1 MADGNKLLQLAMSYV
16 KTEVLGS
23 TMELG
28 LYDTLEVQGAQSCK
42 QLTDKLNVANH
53 EDFEKVLNLC
63 VYVDVLKK
71 TAQNDGADL
80 YSNNELSSKFLVKGK
95 PDFIGDWVKFVTYM
109 VEPKGYL
116 LNSLKSGLRKGK
128 GEIFLFNE
136 DKDFLKGFQA
146 GMATIA
152 RNATTFVDTWDLSH
166 YKTYIDVGGGTGT
179 FARAMADTY
188 PDMDVSV
195 FELERVAETAK
206 SLPPNKNSR
215 IKYVTGNFF
224 TDELPS
230 ADLYSLNHILH
241 DWNDES
247 SGKILS
253 AISKAINPGGAI
265 LLLEAL
271 QNDNKVGP
279 GRVCL
284 CEVAA
289 LSYLEGKERCQK
301 EFEQMFAKYGFGKC
315 QVVRNKG
322 LHFYDGLLFQKMDPE
337 A

>member
-1 MADGNKLLQLAMSYV
+1 MGKTDSSSQTINSSSQQGFCTCRHQEVFITMADGNKLLELAMSYV

-63 VYVDVLKK
+63 VYIDVLKK

-80 YSNNELSSKFLVKGK
+80 YSNNELSPKFLVKGK

-128 GEIFLFNE
+128 GEIFLFDE
-136 DKDFLKGFQA
+136 YKDFLKGFQA

-166 YKTYIDVGGGTGT
+166 YK
-179 FARAMADTY
+179 
-188 PDMDVSV
+188 
-195 FELERVAETAK
+195 
-206 SLPPNKNSR
+206 NSR

-230 ADLYSLNHILH
+230 ADL
-241 DWNDES
+241 
-247 SGKILS
+247 
-253 AISKAINPGGAI
+253 
-265 LLLEAL
+265 
-271 QNDNKVGP
+271 
-279 GRVCL
+279 
-284 CEVAA
+284 
-289 LSYLEGKERCQK
+289 
-301 EFEQMFAKYGFGKC
+301 
-315 QVVRNKG
+315 
-322 LHFYDGLLFQKMDPE
+322 
-337 A
+337 